1 MDALPIYLL
10 LALVVVLLLVQK
22 PLTRMLK
29 RKATE
34 KGRAAGMNYG
44 EQYAEKVKTDSLQ
57 KAADKVGTMLVVPMS
72 AEQQVV
78 EALGAAKKVK
88 QVDQTHWNLAFAK
101 PDDLLLRWDAGADFG
116 TLRVVRSVEML
127 SEPVGAR
134 QWLKLVGAIE
144 TALTSAGVQATR
156 QQGELRKHD
165 SEEAWI
171 AV

>member
-29 RKATE
+29 RKAAE

-44 EQYAEKVKTDSLQ
+44 EQYAEKVKTDSL
-57 KAADKVGTMLVVPMS
+57 KKSVEKVGTMLVVPMS
-72 AEQQVV
+72 AEQQVRD
-78 EALGAAKKVK
+78 ALSTAKKVK
-88 QVDQTHWNLAFAK
+88 QVDQTLWNLTYAK

-116 TLRVVRSVEML
+116 TLRVARSVDMFD
-127 SEPVGAR
+127 EPVGDR
-134 QWLKLVGAIE
+134 QWLKLVGIIE
-144 TALTSAGVQATR
+144 TALTAAGVQATR

-165 SEEAWI
+165 TEEAWI
-171 AV
+171 AA